1 MSERKEDLDEQIRP
15 EPPQR
20 KPWSAPT
27 LTVRSVEEVT
37 HGRRARDRTDGPSF
51 YFS

>member
-1 MSERKEDLDEQIRP
+1 MSERKDDLGEQDRVA
-15 EPPQR
+15 PPQR

-27 LTVRSVEEVT
+27 LTVRSIEEVT
-37 HGRRARDRTDGPSF
+37 HGTRARDTTDGPSY

>member
-1 MSERKEDLDEQIRP
+1 MSERKEDLDEQTRP
-15 EPPQR
+15 EPPPR

-37 HGRRARDRTDGPSF
+37 HGTRARDTADGPSF